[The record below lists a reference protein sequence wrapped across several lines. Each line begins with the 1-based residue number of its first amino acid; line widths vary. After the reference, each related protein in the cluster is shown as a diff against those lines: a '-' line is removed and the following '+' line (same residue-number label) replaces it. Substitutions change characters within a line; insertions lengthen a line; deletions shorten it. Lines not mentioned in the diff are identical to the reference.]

1 MVRLLLAHKAN
12 VNALDKYGRSALHK
26 AAYEGRTEVVKLLLQ
41 TPEVSVEL
49 EEIWY
54 IFPPILLKKGDK

>member
-54 IFPPILLKKGDK
+54 TLPPILVKKGDK